1 MASRYDTFFFLIVL
15 ICVQRQVSSR
25 CSTDVYPGCQC
36 LTQESLNCSNG
47 NITVLPNDFFSPN
60 KTQLVIRQLDLS
72 HNKIE
77 DIGTIFNNHGDLP
90 TLEVLDVS
98 FNQLS
103 SISVANF
110 SLTPALRQL
119 HLHNNKISSIGQEEF
134 FGLSSL
140 LDLDLHNNAL
150 STLEIGAFD
159 GLTNLTTLN
168 LDGNDIGTILPG
180 AFGSLKQLK
189 VLFMG
194 NNQLAN
200 LSDIHFQGLLSIQNL
215 SLENNKLTTIPS
227 QIPSRFSKL
236 NMINLKNNPLIC
248 DERIGWVI
256 QWKTSNVI
264 EGTCASPDNLK
275 SKSLSALTDEDIIK
289 QTTDSQFE
297 VVGNVTVNMTL
308 TTSEPTSPGKAKE
321 GLAMWVIVVVI
332 ILIIAAIVVCGVCAV
347 LLMRKRRQ
355 EKSKQDPS
363 KQTRV
368 FYNHKYDSVKQRGQR
383 SNDVYEDLTTEL

>member
-90 TLEVLDVS
+90 TLEV
-98 FNQLS
+98 
-103 SISVANF
+103 
-110 SLTPALRQL
+110 L